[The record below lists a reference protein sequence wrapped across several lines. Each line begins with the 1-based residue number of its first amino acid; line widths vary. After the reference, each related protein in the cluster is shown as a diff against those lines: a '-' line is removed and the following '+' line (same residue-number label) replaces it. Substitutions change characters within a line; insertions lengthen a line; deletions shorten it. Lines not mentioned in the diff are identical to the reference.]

1 MRCDRRSLTQGGTFS
16 STYTVSPGGNRL
28 SSVTGAS
35 TRIYACDVAGNA
47 TGDGTRSF
55 TYNNAGR
62 MTSVTN
68 GVVTTSYAFD
78 ALGEGDI
85 PVATFANAL
94 LRAQLCRH
102 GRAFEPPRY
111 ALDAPGRRAA
121 CASKV
126 AVKRQPSWRL

>member
-1 MRCDRRSLTQGGTFS
+1 
-16 STYTVSPGGNRL
+16 
-28 SSVTGAS
+28 
-35 TRIYACDVAGNA
+35 
-47 TGDGTRSF
+47 
-55 TYNNAGR
+55 

-68 GVVTTSYAFD
+68 GDVTTSYAFD
-78 ALGEGDI
+78 ALGERVKKSSPLSTTYFVYDEAGHLIGEYSAAGNIVEETVRMGDI